1 MGGQCF
7 HPHFAEEEIG
17 AVSRKE
23 AEPGLG
29 CGQLWWLPF
38 LPLPQAHPGLGLG
51 GHAASAKDTFL
62 PGIHTP
68 EEPASQP
75 PDKACCLVRAQEIAI
90 TPENTE
96 SEK

>member
-1 MGGQCF
+1 MGSCGGF
-7 HPHFAEEEIG
+7 PSSPF
-17 AVSRKE
+17 RKPIP
-23 AEPGLG
+23 A
-29 CGQLWWLPF
+29 W
-38 LPLPQAHPGLGLG
+38 GLG

-62 PGIHTP
+62 PGIRTP

-75 PDKACCLVRAQEIAI
+75 PDKACCLVRAQEIAV